1 MCIHIYIL
9 YIISFSSLP
18 PNSDIPGAPCVM
30 AAGRGRLRQVSADG
44 DGDVVDIVDVVEA
57 AAACRRLGRF
67 HGDFMG
73 ISWGFISSLYGM
85 IVFNDIDIDPFFWV
99 DEFMVDLFIILMS
112 YVLSHILTF
121 YKVFFLAVDLAF
133 YPTFYFT
140 FHLPL
145 YVALSWHSI

>member
-30 AAGRGRLRQVSADG
+30 AAGRGRLLL
-44 DGDVVDIVDVVEA
+44 VVVVAAAVIDIVDVVEA

-73 ISWGFISSLYGM
+73 IYIIFIWDDS
-85 IVFNDIDIDPFFWV
+85 F
-99 DEFMVDLFIILMS
+99 
-112 YVLSHILTF
+112 
-121 YKVFFLAVDLAF
+121 
-133 YPTFYFT
+133 
-140 FHLPL
+140 
-145 YVALSWHSI
+145 

>member
-1 MCIHIYIL
+1 MYMCVYIYIYIL

-85 IVFNDIDIDPFFWV
+85 IVFNDIDIDPFFLGWWIYGGSFHYSDV
-99 DEFMVDLFIILMS
+99 LRFVSHSDIL
-112 YVLSHILTF
+112 
-121 YKVFFLAVDLAF
+121 
-133 YPTFYFT
+133 
-140 FHLPL
+140 
-145 YVALSWHSI
+145 